1 MQCRTTDVLII
12 FNAFE
17 PVKLVH
23 ELLLNSVGV
32 QKAFEKSCSTL
43 MECFDPS
50 LNLATDVN
58 AISYQYRSI
67 IKEFVR
73 VYAKD
78 IYQLR

>member
-1 MQCRTTDVLII
+1 MQFLTTDVLII

-17 PVKLVH
+17 PVKLVN
-23 ELLLNSVGV
+23 ELLLNSVV
-32 QKAFEKSCSTL
+32 AQKAFEESCSTL

-50 LNLATDVN
+50 FNLATDVN
-58 AISYQYRSI
+58 AKSYQYRSI
-67 IKEFVR
+67 IQEFVR